1 MAASVSDPTPP
12 GCPPTPIY
20 IPRSQRTSL
29 IHTAH
34 TSLGTGHPATNQTL
48 SLLQDRFWWPGMA
61 NDIRRYVRGSQE
73 CATAK
78 TPHHLP
84 SGKFLPLPI
93 PWCPWSHL
101 EVDFVTDLP
110 ASDGNTCILVTVDRL
125 SKACRLVPLKGL
137 PTAMETAEV
146 LFNHVFRNFG
156 IPKDIVSD
164 RGSPFISQVWRS
176 FFSLLGETVSL
187 SSGYHPQS
195 NGQIERKIQE
205 IGATSVPSATA
216 TRTPGTDSSPGPSL
230 HRTLSISPLRIS
242 PHSSAYSATSHLFSP
257 GLRNLRRYHQ
267 SLIGSRRVRGS
278 GTQHINI
285 SSVQYDIT
293 NIMRMSREPPLPPS
307 THNRR
312 NGSPPGISD

>member
-1 MAASVSDPTPP
+1 MSPDPHLYPSQSKDLLNSYSAYFPGHWSSCDQSNSLTATRSLLVAGNGQRHQKVCERVPGMCHGKDTPPLTIWKVPSSPHSSVSMVT
-12 GCPPTPIY
+12 
-20 IPRSQRTSL
+20 PRSRL
-29 IHTAH
+29 
-34 TSLGTGHPATNQTL
+34 
-48 SLLQDRFWWPGMA
+48 F
-61 NDIRRYVRGSQE
+61 
-73 CATAK
+73 
-78 TPHHLP
+78 
-84 SGKFLPLPI
+84 F
-93 PWCPWSHL
+93 
-101 EVDFVTDLP
+101 TDLP

-164 RGSPFISQVWRS
+164 RGSLFISQVWRS

-216 TRTPGTDSSPGPSL
+216 TRTPGTDSSPGPSF

-242 PHSSAYSATSHLFSP
+242 PHSSPYSATSHFFSP

-267 SLIGSRRVRGS
+267 SLIGSRRVRGC